1 MTSSRSTTRAT
12 ARRDNTSAVFATRL
26 QGLKPLAVTNP
37 PAECLR
43 LKPAGSVSFCGL
55 PLVSGG
61 LPLVSG
67 ALPLVSGALPLFVSG
82 GLVPAR
88 SLQLR
93 RAVPWLSGAA
103 PQQRARFARL
113 QGRYMRCYLI
123 HA

>member
-1 MTSSRSTTRAT
+1 MTSSRSTTRVT

-43 LKPAGSVSFCGL
+43 LKPACSVSFCG
-55 PLVSGG
+55 
-61 LPLVSG
+61 
-67 ALPLVSGALPLFVSG
+67 LPLFVSG

-103 PQQRARFARL
+103 PQQRARLAWL
-113 QGRYMRCYLI
+113 QGRYLRRYLI

>member
-43 LKPAGSVSFCGL
+43 LKPACSVSFCGL

-61 LPLVSG
+61 
-67 ALPLVSGALPLFVSG
+67 LPLVSGALPLFVSG

-113 QGRYMRCYLI
+113 QGRYLSRYLI

>member
-26 QGLKPLAVTNP
+26 QVLKPLAVTNP

-43 LKPAGSVSFCGL
+43 LKPACSVSFCG
-55 PLVSGG
+55 
-61 LPLVSG
+61 
-67 ALPLVSGALPLFVSG
+67 LPLVSGALPLFVSG